1 VEASGMPV
9 LLVEDH
15 FETRLIYEKYLR
27 SSPFHIIS
35 ARTVREAENVLQNIR
50 PVAIILD
57 ILLGG
62 EDAWTFLAKIKSETS
77 TRNIPVI
84 IATSVEDERKGL
96 ALGAEYY
103 AVKPVEKQT
112 LLDLLTR
119 ASGVRPSR
127 KILVIDDQDISRYLL
142 KQLFA
147 GAQVAFIEADNGAD
161 GLRAAGAEQ
170 PDLAI
175 LDLVMPQMNG
185 FEVLNRLRAN
195 PATKSIPVIV
205 ATSKT
210 LSSDERRQLV
220 GQVLAIFPKENLN
233 DDLAIAEFRAMLAHA
248 GLGDIFG
255 ATLNESIGA

>member
-1 VEASGMPV
+1 

-27 SSPFHIIS
+27 SSPYQTIS
-35 ARTVREAENVLQNIR
+35 ARTVREAENALQNIR

-62 EDAWTFLAKIKSETS
+62 EDAWTFLAQIKTDPA
-77 TRNIPVI
+77 TRDIPVI

-103 AVKPVEKQT
+103 VVKPVEKQT
-112 LLDLLTR
+112 LLELLNR
-119 ASGVRPSR
+119 VSGLRPSR
-127 KILVIDDQDISRYLL
+127 KILIIDDQDISRYLVR
-142 KQLFA
+142 QLFA
-147 GAQVAFIEADNGAD
+147 GAQVAFIEAGNGPD
-161 GLRAAGAEQ
+161 GFRAAGIEQ
-170 PDLAI
+170 PDLVI
-175 LDLVMPQMNG
+175 LDLAMPGMSG
-185 FEVLNRLRAN
+185 FEVLDRLRAD

-210 LSSDERRQLV
+210 LSAEERRQLLDH
-220 GQVLAIFPKENLN
+220 VLGIFPKENLK
-233 DDLAIAEFRAMLAHA
+233 DQVSAAEFRAMLDAA

-255 ATLNESIGA
+255 ASPQAATSGLT